1 MEKSNGRIPRHIE
14 PARYCISVKGG
25 LRGTQKKMK
34 FKMARYVNYLTTRY
48 AYAIF
53 AKIVKIA
60 KIATRL
66 GDLSS
71 QGFRCSAIFAIFR

>member
-1 MEKSNGRIPRHIE
+1 MEKSNGRIPRHID

-48 AYAIF
+48 AYAML
-53 AKIVKIA
+53 KVW
-60 KIATRL
+60 L
-66 GDLSS
+66 GLITETN
-71 QGFRCSAIFAIFR
+71 AYA